1 MMSSPRPRWASMGVA
16 LGFAAVGFIASG
28 CTSLRYKKT
37 EDLWSESDQKFHG
50 GDYAGA
56 KPYYD
61 ELLRRDENDEKARL
75 YRGISE
81 DRSGDTSAAI
91 DDYKRS
97 GDTGDARALLFSA
110 GLNIK
115 NGFYDAA
122 EKDLGQ
128 LKGMS
133 LDSHQQVA
141 QLSLVG
147 ELRLKQGN
155 ARMAIQSLERACD
168 LARGQSDSATLDHA
182 SKAHYNA
189 AQAYYQLGEF
199 QSSMEHMEQYR
210 QIAEQTGAGCDG
222 RDYYQLCIL
231 HYFSGDM
238 DGARSYLPK
247 ADPDLRKKA
256 GVELNDQAFF
266 GS

>member
-1 MMSSPRPRWASMGVA
+1 MIAPRLASLGFA
-16 LGFAAVGFIASG
+16 LGFAAVGFVASG

-37 EDLWSESDQKFHG
+37 EDLWSESDQKFKG

-61 ELLRRDENDEKARL
+61 ELLRRDENDQKARL
-75 YRGISE
+75 YRGLSE

-91 DDYKRS
+91 DDYNRV
-97 GDTGDARALLFSA
+97 GDARALLFSA

-122 EKDLGQ
+122 EKDLQQ

-147 ELRLKQGN
+147 QLRLKQGQ

-168 LARGQSDSATLDHA
+168 LARGQSDSYTLEHS
-182 SKAHYNA
+182 SKAHFNA
-189 AQAYYQLGEF
+189 CEAYFQLGEF
-199 QSSMEHMEQYR
+199 QSAMEHMEQYR
-210 QIAEQTGAGCDG
+210 QISEQTGVGCDG
-222 RDYYQLCIL
+222 RDYYKLCIV
-231 HYFSGDM
+231 HYLSGDIE
-238 DGARSYLPK
+238 GARGYLPK
-247 ADPDLRKKA
+247 ADPELRKKA
-256 GVELNDQAFF
+256 GEVFNDAAFF
-266 GS
+266 GT